1 MRAPPR
7 DEDHHRRSKYRK
19 TLADYAYLI
28 PYLEQSANAET
39 ARSRLLCFAIP
50 ASQRAEN
57 LVVVFPQH
65 RRRQHRGAAFAIERN
80 GRSHGAELAHGFVL
94 GRHKNPEMLGLRIF
108 QGFTRVVHGRVR
120 DILGLEAAAPFSA
133 RVLGEDGRKNADQ
146 RLLVGDATL
155 TVSEARI
162 LKQRVV
168 FDGTRKALP
177 E

>member
-28 PYLEQSANAET
+28 PYLEQLANDET

-80 GRSHGAELAHGFVL
+80 SRSHAVL
-94 GRHKNPEMLGLRIF
+94 VSPSLLRS
-108 QGFTRVVHGRVR
+108 
-120 DILGLEAAAPFSA
+120 AP
-133 RVLGEDGRKNADQ
+133 
-146 RLLVGDATL
+146 
-155 TVSEARI
+155 TVSSLCSPTTGGGSTAVLRSPSKETGGRTVRI
-162 LKQRVV
+162 SPMVLCWADTRIPRCLACGSSKASLVSYMGAC
-168 FDGTRKALP
+168 GTS
-177 E
+177 